1 MEGRILPDFI
11 AFLLVRVSPILEKE
25 LDQSHILS
33 HHGVLEQLVTGGFT
47 YMQGCLP
54 IDVLVVDVGLALL
67 DQSDGLMHIRMI
79 DGMKK

>member
-1 MEGRILPDFI
+1 MR
-11 AFLLVRVSPILEKE
+11 
-25 LDQSHILS
+25 
-33 HHGVLEQLVTGGFT
+33 VTGGFT

-67 DQSDGLMHIRMI
+67 DQGDGLMHIRMI